1 MKTDFKDTPREFRVG
16 ADGQITIRDCGK
28 VFLDP
33 DEQVTFTT
41 PQGAEYDVV
50 RKDWGYYA
58 TPSVNDRLKRF
69 NFKTALVRNSKG
81 QVYIMIVEKDRLSAF
96 EAYLA
101 AEKNYLLQWLDEMPL
116 ETLR

>member
-1 MKTDFKDTPREFRVG
+1 MKTSFKDKPREYQVG
-16 ADGQITIRDCGK
+16 LDGQITIKDMGQIT
-28 VFLDP
+28 LEP

-41 PQGAEYDVV
+41 PAGAEYDLA

-69 NFKTALVRNSKG
+69 GFKTALVRNSKG
-81 QVYIMIVEKDRLSAF
+81 QIYIMLVEKERMSSF

-101 AEKNYLLQWLDEMPL
+101 EEKNHILQWLDEMPL
-116 ETLR
+116 EGQI